1 MRIVIVGD
9 GKVGYA
15 LTEQL
20 SREGHDVF
28 VIDSNPKVLQNS
40 METLDVMVLE
50 GNGVSLNVQIEA
62 GVPESDI
69 LIAATSADETNL
81 LCCIIAKKLG
91 CKYTIARVRNP
102 EYAEHTEF
110 LKNDLGLSMTIN
122 PERRAAREMFRLLQF
137 PDFLKRDSFVR
148 GRIEL
153 VELKV

>member
-69 LIAATSADETNL
+69 LIAGRNQSAVLHYSQKAWMQVYHSKSE
-81 LCCIIAKKLG
+81 K
-91 CKYTIARVRNP
+91 
-102 EYAEHTEF
+102 
-110 LKNDLGLSMTIN
+110 S
-122 PERRAAREMFRLLQF
+122 
-137 PDFLKRDSFVR
+137 
-148 GRIEL
+148 
-153 VELKV
+153 